1 MEHVLH
7 SPSLNHAW
15 PRMLF
20 SDQLTAARVRG
31 AAALCSWYKTT
42 LDRLEGH
49 VPPTSDWHARPCLVT
64 VGAYFVYLNMIHV
77 ICTQVMHNRVYSTSS
92 PNDKGTLFHLKQVVN
107 RTSYGKIPKNNT
119 KATED
124 FLETVLHPHILIA
137 IKQIMKMTDDIG
149 DCNLVAKS
157 LVEQFVM
164 VSLPCDEAIQ
174 HETTCN
180 DFLHAHAVDFLT
192 TGLLWQG
199 FHDTIRCG
207 DGNRILVYWKFLIV
221 IFKKEHHHNYA
232 KEGFLL
238 LAQSLLL
245 SARKVAELKWC
256 RTVNTH
262 GCAGKNIPIDLHM
275 EHLNYKLKD
284 MMHNLGSNI
293 TPESVQQISKA
304 LGAVLDIC
312 SNFEETT
319 KISA

>member
-1 MEHVLH
+1 
-7 SPSLNHAW
+7 
-15 PRMLF
+15 
-20 SDQLTAARVRG
+20 
-31 AAALCSWYKTT
+31 
-42 LDRLEGH
+42 
-49 VPPTSDWHARPCLVT
+49 
-64 VGAYFVYLNMIHV
+64 
-77 ICTQVMHNRVYSTSS
+77 MHNRFYSASS

-107 RTSYGKIPKNNT
+107 CTSYGKIPKNNM

-124 FLETVLHPHILIA
+124 FLETVLHAHILTA
-137 IKQIMKMTDDIG
+137 AKQIMKMTDDIG

-157 LVEQFVM
+157 LVEQFVK

-180 DFLHAHAVDFLT
+180 DFVHAYAVDFLT
-192 TGLLWQG
+192 TRWPWQG
-199 FHDTIRCG
+199 FHDAIRCG

-262 GCAGKNIPIDLHM
+262 GRTGKNIHVDLHM
-275 EHLNYKLKD
+275 EHLNRKLKD

-293 TPESVQQISKA
+293 TSESVQRISKA
-304 LGAVLDIC
+304 LGIISDIF

-319 KISA
+319 KISAESNFHSRPSLEKDFVQLQEQLEKEQVLKKTI